1 MNTKKRNKWLTAL
14 ILCAVCTAPMQAQ
27 QVPVVQENELAI
39 VYYMPLTQIA
49 VTIEY
54 DEIDMQPGVFYQ
66 YAERYL
72 GSKDVITEAQTLYQI
87 TGITTATRTIADT
100 QRAYKVVAQRGVE
113 SQLLALTDDGI
124 LYGYNVPPMAAVPCP
139 YRPLMTREV
148 VTPHSMPL
156 LEEQMMANSTAKMAE
171 GAAKQIYHLRE
182 TRLNLLSGDV
192 EHAPADGQAMQ
203 LVMAELDRRE
213 QQLTAL
219 FVGSKTIQHHS
230 KTLYYTPR
238 EDKQGEVISRFS
250 RYTGVVA
257 ADDLSGEPVLM
268 ALVGQQQTLSPVEET
283 KKNSKAQLPSQIY
296 YNLPGSASVQ
306 VQYGSIKTEDTYPVA
321 QYGVAIPLA
330 LDMFTADNVPH
341 IYFNTQTGNISSIQK

>member
-1 MNTKKRNKWLTAL
+1 MKMKKNGCIAL
-14 ILCAVCTAPMQAQ
+14 FVCLLGAVSLSAQ
-27 QVPVVQENELAI
+27 PSAVMQENELGI

-54 DEIDMQPGVFYQ
+54 DEITTQPGVFYQ

-72 GSKDVITEAQTLYQI
+72 GASDVITEAQTLYQI
-87 TGITTATRTIADT
+87 TDIHTATRTIADT
-100 QRAYKVVAQRGVE
+100 QRAYKVLAQRGVE

-124 LYGYNVPPMAAVPCP
+124 LYGYNVPPQAAMPCP
-139 YRPLMTREV
+139 YYPLMTREV
-148 VTPHSMPL
+148 VTPRSMPL
-156 LEEQMMANSTAKMAE
+156 LEEQMLANSTAKMAE

-203 LVMAELDRRE
+203 LVMTELDQRE

-230 KTLYYTPR
+230 KTIYYTPR
-238 EDKQGEVISRFS
+238 KDEQGEVICRFS
-250 RYTGVVA
+250 RYTGVVD
-257 ADDLSGEPVLM
+257 ADDLSGEPVRM
-268 ALVGQQQTLSPVEET
+268 TVVGQQQVLASADGS
-283 KKNSKAQLPSQIY
+283 KKSGKAQLPSQIY
-296 YNLPGSASVQ
+296 YNLPGSATVK
-306 VQYGSIKTEDTYPVA
+306 VETANLKREDTYPVA

-330 LDMFTADNVPH
+330 LDLFTTNERPH